1 MEIHLHLM
9 FQVHLLVC
17 KKQPVSLLQHQVPV
31 QDDGKVNLNLQLIVK
46 NNQVYL
52 QGIQAFK
59 GEECKSLRIVK
70 IMVAFYKA
78 LVVMPQQLVAVLLLE
93 VQL

>member
-1 MEIHLHLM
+1 MAPPVDPSLTTTSAPPPPKAALHRSDSWADPL
-9 FQVHLLVC
+9 
-17 KKQPVSLLQHQVPV
+17 
-31 QDDGKVNLNLQLIVK
+31 GKVNLNLQLIVK